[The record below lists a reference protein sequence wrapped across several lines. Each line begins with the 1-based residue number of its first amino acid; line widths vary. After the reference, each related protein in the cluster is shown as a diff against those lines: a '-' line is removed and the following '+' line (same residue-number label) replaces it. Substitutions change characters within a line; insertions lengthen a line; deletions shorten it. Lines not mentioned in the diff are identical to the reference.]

1 MKLRNNRLFVYQSRA
16 NLEFQLIILMKQF
29 ILPLITL
36 LILGSANAQIEYE
49 SPHVK
54 DGKTI
59 RFTLPEGYFE
69 VANGS
74 FEGNEMFAS
83 QEGIDLDFDDIDKLP
98 IGVLAVIHVLIEEQT
113 LASFKTDLTKE
124 LIDQN
129 DGIIVVS
136 QPEIVNIN
144 GRDCMQAGFKGEIEQ
159 EPFGGIYF
167 SVVEF
172 GDYFIVISYYAAQ
185 QIINLLDYNEFEKII
200 ASWKEIETTREDEL
214 PEPEDFYS
222 ERDKEYDFE
231 ETEET
236 NYINDLFETEISS
249 FDVLPDV
256 GDNWDMPL
264 DENSHLLAEFSYKK
278 DNGTVKVFSGGSES
292 NYSTDKELAAA
303 IQLVMDLPTRLSLKK
318 NSQFSNEDHF
328 FQLYTISGGG
338 TKSSVYITVV
348 NNELVFFV
356 VDGGSNPIPD
366 FKPAVRDFMLTMWVD
381 YFEEEEPVIMP
392 ELIEEK

>member
-1 MKLRNNRLFVYQSRA
+1 
-16 NLEFQLIILMKQF
+16 MKQF

-36 LILGSANAQIEYE
+36 LILGSATAQLEYE

-54 DGKTI
+54 DGKMMQ
-59 RFTLPEGYFE
+59 FTLPAGYFE
-69 VANGS
+69 VANSGS
-74 FEGNEMFAS
+74 VGNEMFAS
-83 QEGIDLDFDDIDKLP
+83 QEEVDLKTNNMENAP
-98 IGVLAVIHVLIEEQT
+98 IGVLEVVHIPIEEQT
-113 LASFKTDLTKE
+113 LASLKADLTKE

-129 DGIIVVS
+129 EGIVVIGT
-136 QPEIVNIN
+136 PEIIKIK
-144 GRDCMQAGFKGEIEQ
+144 GRDCMQAGFTGEIDNEA
-159 EPFGGIYF
+159 FGGIYF
-167 SVVEF
+167 SVIEF

-185 QIINLLDYNEFEKII
+185 QRANLLDYIEFKKII
-200 ASWKEIETTREDEL
+200 VSWKEIETTREDEL
-214 PEPEDFYS
+214 PEPEGFYS

-264 DENSHLLAEFSYKK
+264 DENSHLLAEFIYKK
-278 DNGTVKVFSGGSES
+278 DNGTVKVFSGGLES
-292 NYSTDKELAAA
+292 NYSTDKEVAAA
-303 IQLVMDLPTRLSLKK
+303 IQLAMDLPTRLSLKK
-318 NSQFSNEDHF
+318 NSEFSNEDHF

-348 NNELVFFV
+348 NNELVFFI

-381 YFEEEEPVIMP
+381 YFADEE
-392 ELIEEK
+392 IEQE